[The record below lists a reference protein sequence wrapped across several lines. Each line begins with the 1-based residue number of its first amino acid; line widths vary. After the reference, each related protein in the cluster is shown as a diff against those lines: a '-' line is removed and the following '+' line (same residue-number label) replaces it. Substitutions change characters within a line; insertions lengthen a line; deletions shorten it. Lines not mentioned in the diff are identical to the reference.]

1 MTLLSAVERCL
12 RNHRLPA
19 SRFGRQAARDP
30 RLVFDLRRGRQ
41 PRAETEAKVLAYI
54 AEIATRAPQV
64 SQ

>member
-19 SRFGRQAARDP
+19 SRFGRQATRDP
-30 RLVFDLRRGRQ
+30 RLVFDLRNGRQ
-41 PRAETEAKVLAYI
+41 PRAATEAKVLAFI
-54 AEIATRAPQV
+54 AEIATRTNQV